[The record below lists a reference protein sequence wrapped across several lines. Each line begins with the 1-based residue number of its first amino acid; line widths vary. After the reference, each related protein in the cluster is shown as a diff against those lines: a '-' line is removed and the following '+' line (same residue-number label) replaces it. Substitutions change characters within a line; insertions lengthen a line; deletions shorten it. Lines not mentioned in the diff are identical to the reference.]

1 MILQS
6 NLKIYC
12 RNNRQ
17 TLIIFIFQEGMFQR
31 VVRER
36 HESVKNQ
43 CDVHEKL
50 GDSNFH
56 DRYASKMLSR
66 LCLLVFVNFCC

>member
-17 TLIIFIFQEGMFQR
+17 TLIIFIFQEGIFQR
-31 VVRER
+31 VV
-36 HESVKNQ
+36 HESHERVKNQ
-43 CDVHEKL
+43 CDLREKL
-50 GDSNFH
+50 GDSNLTGMLL
-56 DRYASKMLSR
+56 RYCPDYA
-66 LCLLVFVNFCC
+66 C

>member
-31 VVRER
+31 VVRES
-36 HESVKNQ
+36 HERVKNQ
-43 CDVHEKL
+43 CDLRKKL

-56 DRYASKMLSR
+56 DRYASKILSR